1 MSADVST
8 EDLKGS
14 PKQRLH
20 WAWIILAICF
30 TDLFVNYGIRNGFG
44 VILPEMIRSLQLN
57 RTQGGTIF
65 NSYLVAYICLTP
77 LTGTLT
83 DRFGARRVITLF
95 SILLGTGT
103 LLMGTVKGF
112 WTACIFFAL
121 AGAGSSAMWTP
132 VVTVVQKWF
141 APRRR
146 GMALGLISIGPGLG
160 YAIIGCVFPLLVN
173 VSSWRLCWYVLG
185 AGGLITVL
193 LNGLFLRSGPEELRM
208 APWGERSPVPIP
220 HFQEDSI
227 KKIRYGEAFRSSRF
241 WIIGISYFFV
251 SWAMYTMMT
260 FMIDYANVELGFA
273 YEKASFFATIHGLS
287 QLSGVLTIPILSDR
301 IGRRL
306 TLMGCNMLIALGI
319 LGIVASGTSLLWLY
333 ASIGILGIFYGATWP
348 LYGACAGD
356 YFEKE
361 VIGTVF
367 GAWTPFYGLGAISA
381 LFIGGKI
388 RDVTHSFH
396 LAFYLAAACAVV
408 AAFLMLRVRKS
419 PERDSVPSGL

>member
-8 EDLKGS
+8 EDLKGM

-20 WAWIILAICF
+20 WGWIILAICF
-30 TDLFVNYGIRNGFG
+30 INLFVNYAIRNGFG
-44 VILPEMIRSLQLN
+44 VTLPEMIRSLELN
-57 RTQGGTIF
+57 RTQGGIIF
-65 NSYLVAYICLTP
+65 NFYFAAYMCLTP

-95 SILLGTGT
+95 CILLGIGT
-103 LLMGTVKGF
+103 FLMGTAVSF
-112 WTACIFFAL
+112 WTACIFFAI
-121 AGAGSSAMWTP
+121 AGAGASAMWTP
-132 VVTVVQKWF
+132 VVAVVQKWF

-160 YAIIGCVFPLLVN
+160 YAIIGYVFPLLVN

-185 AGGLITVL
+185 AAALMAVL
-193 LNGLFLRSGPEELRM
+193 LNGIFLRSGPEELGM
-208 APWGERSPVPIP
+208 TPWGDRSTIP
-220 HFQEDSI
+220 TDHYPEDSI
-227 KKIRYGEAFRSSRF
+227 KKVRYGKVFRSSHF
-241 WIIGISYFFV
+241 WIIGISYFFMSCAV
-251 SWAMYTMMT
+251 YMMMT
-260 FMIDYANVELGFA
+260 FLVDYANMELGFA

-287 QLSGVLTIPILSDR
+287 QLLGVLTIPILSDR
-301 IGRRL
+301 IGRKL
-306 TLMGCNMLIALGI
+306 TLMGTNMVIALSI
-319 LGIVASGTSLLWLY
+319 LGIITSGKSFLGLY
-333 ASIGILGIFYGATWP
+333 LSIGILGISYGAIWP
-348 LYGACAGD
+348 LYGACVGD

-396 LAFYLAAACAVV
+396 VAFYLAAACAVV

-419 PERDSVPSGL
+419 PERD